1 MNPQDELNALVSLF
15 AEPEPLIARA
25 DHIPASQTP
34 EPHKTLLAHDHH
46 MTLSLESYLG
56 APVDVRVVDRRLDGD
71 IYSRKIILLKSGT
84 EQVVMFGIVRLN
96 LAYVTLAVRDEILA
110 ERTPLGRV
118 LIEHNVLRE
127 VNLGA
132 MLRIV
137 AGPGLARL
145 LPMKPGETTY
155 GRLATIFCNL
165 RPAIDLLEITAPFE
179 PQSRNAPP
187 N

>member
-1 MNPQDELNALVSLF
+1 MNPHDELNALVSLF
-15 AEPEPLIARA
+15 PETESLIARA

-46 MTLSLESYLG
+46 MTVTIENYLSG
-56 APVDVRVVDRRLDGD
+56 PVDVRVVDRRLDGN
-71 IYSRKIILLKSGT
+71 IYSRKIVLLQAGT
-84 EQVVMFGIVRLN
+84 QRVVMFGIVRLN
-96 LAYVTLAVRDEILA
+96 LEYVTLAVRDEILA
-110 ERTPLGRV
+110 EKTPLGRV

-137 AGPGLARL
+137 AGPGLAKL
-145 LPMKPGETTY
+145 LDMKPGETTY

-165 RPAIDLLEITAPFE
+165 RPAIDLLEITAPLDVK
-179 PQSRNAPP
+179 
-187 N
+187 